1 MRFAVRVLCVGWA
14 VVVTGCHSI
23 ERNGLGLLPRRTDA
37 AVGTAA
43 GGEGSTGVPPG
54 DARIRG
60 NDRATAIAP
69 SATAPEGAPDF
80 TEATVRAAVGKA
92 HAVLWTGVE
101 GHAEHRS
108 CFTCHTHGVPMLA
121 FATARDRGFAVPE
134 KDFAELVEF
143 ATAYFESNRERFL
156 RGRGPGPLSLGGA
169 TDTTGWGLFAL
180 ELAGKTPDAT
190 TAAVVEYTL
199 QRDQER
205 DYWTTWGPSRLP
217 AEGSAFMPTA
227 LAVRGLRAYGLPE
240 HRERIA
246 KRVAAA
252 RGWLLRTPAR
262 DTEDR
267 VFRLIGLQATGAAPD
282 DLRRAAADLAH
293 AQRAD
298 GGWGQ
303 TDAMASDAYATGSA
317 LSALRMAGDV
327 PAADPAYRR
336 GVAYLLRTQ
345 LDDGSWHVR
354 SHSFP
359 VQPYYESGFPHGKD
373 QFISAAATG
382 WAATALALACPVAG
396 EPGRPASGRL
406 AGTPDEVPHRP
417 GPVRQ
422 PDAADGQEE
431 HPVPARG
438 TE

>member
-1 MRFAVRVLCVGWA
+1 MRFAVRVLCVGW
-14 VVVTGCHSI
+14 VGMVTGCHFI
-23 ERNGLGLLPRRTDA
+23 DRNDLGLLPRRT
-37 AVGTAA
+37 
-43 GGEGSTGVPPG
+43 G
-54 DARIRG
+54 DARILG
-60 NDRATAIAP
+60 ND
-69 SATAPEGAPDF
+69 SASAPEGAPDF

-108 CFTCHTHGVPMLA
+108 CFTCHNHGVPMLP

-180 ELAGKTPDAT
+180 EVAGKTPDAT

-199 QRDQER
+199 QRDQDR

-246 KRVAAA
+246 KRVDAA
-252 RGWLLRTPAR
+252 RGWLLRTPAV

-282 DLRRAAADLAH
+282 DVRKVAAELAL
-293 AQRAD
+293 AQRED

-303 TDAMASDAYATGSA
+303 TAAMASDAYATGSA
-317 LSALRMAGDV
+317 LTALRTAGGV
-327 PAADPAYRR
+327 PAADPAFRR

-345 LDDGSWHVR
+345 LGDGSWHVR

-373 QFISAAATG
+373 QFISTAATG
-382 WAATALALACPVAG
+382 WAATALALACPTS
-396 EPGRPASGRL
+396 SGRL
-406 AGTPDEVPHRP
+406 AGAPDEVPHRP

-422 PDAADGQEE
+422 PDAADGHEE